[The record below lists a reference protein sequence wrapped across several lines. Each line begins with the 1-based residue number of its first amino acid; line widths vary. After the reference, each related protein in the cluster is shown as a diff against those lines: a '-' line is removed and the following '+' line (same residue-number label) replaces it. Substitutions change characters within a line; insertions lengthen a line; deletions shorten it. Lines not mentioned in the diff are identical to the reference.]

1 MLFWKILPTNLGV
14 PGCAAPGSLERLESC
29 FACFGLYCGYG
40 LPFGSLLKSRLN
52 LGRRLMSGASG
63 LGEAA
68 AGGSSVTTL
77 RRTLLL
83 PEYFEICDP
92 VSEVSFFRSI
102 AAPKMLCARFFIGV
116 IFLYASVLGGDDSAT
131 GTGACDRIS
140 KSMLPRSILLPGVPW
155 SYLLLYSSTYL
166 EYSKEIKSE
175 AISVIYLFS
184 KLGLLFIFKE
194 NFA

>member
-1 MLFWKILPTNLGV
+1 
-14 PGCAAPGSLERLESC
+14 
-29 FACFGLYCGYG
+29 
-40 LPFGSLLKSRLN
+40 
-52 LGRRLMSGASG
+52 MSGASG

-68 AGGSSVTTL
+68 GGGSSVTTL

-116 IFLYASVLGGDDSAT
+116 IFFYASVLGGEDSVT
-131 GTGACDRIS
+131 GTAGACDRIP

-155 SYLLLYSSTYL
+155 SYLLLYSSTYF
-166 EYSKEIKSE
+166 EYSNEIKSE
-175 AISVIYLFS
+175 AISVIYLSS
-184 KLGLLFIFKE
+184 KLRLSFIVKV
-194 NFA
+194 NFVYRVSIFTILIYGSFWYLKRMS